1 MCTDCEVS
9 LMRVITG
16 VARGKRLITV
26 AGNDIVRPTGEKV
39 KEALFSS
46 IQFDIEG
53 RRVLDLFAGSGQLGI
68 EALSRGAESC
78 IFVDNNDASLKAVKQ
93 NLESTGLVDKAIVQK
108 SDYATFA
115 MRCAQKF
122 DIAFLDPPYQ
132 AGILEDAVSKV
143 IPLMSDYGKIFCEHP
158 SELKMPEIIAS
169 FAVCK
174 VYKYGKTLITV
185 YKKDVAENE

>member
-1 MCTDCEVS
+1 
-9 LMRVITG
+9 MRVITG
-16 VARGKRLITV
+16 IARGKHLVTV

-53 RRVLDLFAGSGQLGI
+53 RRILDLFAGSGQLGI
-68 EALSRGAESC
+68 EALSRGAESAT
-78 IFVDNNDASLKAVKQ
+78 FVDINDASLKVVKL
-93 NLESTGLVDKAIVQK
+93 NLESTCLSDKSQIVK

-115 MRCAQKF
+115 LRCTQKF

-132 AGILEDAVSKV
+132 AGILQDAVTKI

-158 SELKMPEIIAS
+158 SELKLPENINDFS
-169 FAVCK
+169 VCK
-174 VYKYGKTLITV
+174 VYRYGKTLVTV
-185 YKKDVAENE
+185 YKKDVADNE

>member
-1 MCTDCEVS
+1 
-9 LMRVITG
+9 MRVITG
-16 VARGKRLITV
+16 IARGKHLVTV

-78 IFVDNNDASLKAVKQ
+78 AFVDCNDASLKAVKH
-93 NLESTGLVDKAIVQK
+93 NLENTGLLDKAMVHK
-108 SDYATFA
+108 SDYATFTL
-115 MRCAQKF
+115 RCNKKF

-158 SELKMPEIIAS
+158 SELKMPEKIDTFS
-169 FAVCK
+169 VVK
-174 VYKYGKTLITV
+174 VYRYGKTLITV
-185 YKKDVAENE
+185 YKKDV